1 MRRRKPRRSNAPRSW
16 TTAPPLHLVTQG
28 GVNNLTL
35 LPSSQALVNF
45 SEQLLDHE
53 AAAGV
58 AFDDIAIGSIVAT
71 RATPSNVEDSTVV
84 LFLHGGSYAHY
95 SPKDPWYAS
104 LTSRLAHESRRVV
117 VSPAYR
123 LAPSNPFPAALD
135 DALATLRYLRR
146 TSRVIVCGDSAG
158 GGLAMALALSAPHEP
173 LRYAL
178 IGVVA
183 LSGLFDLTAS
193 TGSYDKRVDPLFSDA
208 PDEERRSTIR
218 DGLTYLGHREPRDK
232 DVNSVLTA
240 AWCCYP
246 PKLTKLLRD
255 WRCSPL
261 FAPTDLLKKLP
272 ATLLVVG
279 AHEVL
284 LDESL
289 QLGGSI
295 KNCRIVVFEEMWHD
309 FFLYGEGRTHG
320 NKLDEARLCIDLV
333 SKFVQDTSAAAA
345 PTKESLPE
353 PVVVDDG
360 GVFLTGVVDS
370 PDKVLS
376 PGREQ
381 TPEDVMVA
389 RRRAALLPRCYVAYA
404 SSSDGRMTASN
415 WTTLLTVSGVFE
427 AERVKVLKADLIFSV
442 LSRDGALGYRAFRQ
456 ALRQVAVTLY
466 PELGEGDAFR
476 RLVEEDVLPRATLAP
491 ESEAR
496 AAGLLGVS

>member
-1 MRRRKPRRSNAPRSW
+1 M
-16 TTAPPLHLVTQG
+16 
-28 GVNNLTL
+28 
-35 LPSSQALVNF
+35 
-45 SEQLLDHE
+45 
-53 AAAGV
+53 
-58 AFDDIAIGSIVAT
+58 AT
-71 RATPSNVEDSTVV
+71 RATPATVEDSTVV

-104 LTSRLAHESRRVV
+104 FTSRLAHSTRRVV

-123 LAPSNPFPAALD
+123 LAPAHPFPAALD

-146 TSRVIVCGDSAG
+146 TNRVVVCGDSAG
-158 GGLAMALALSAPHEP
+158 GGLAMALALSAPHDI
-173 LRYAL
+173 

-218 DGLTYLGHREPRDK
+218 DGLTYLGHKEPRDK

-261 FAPTDLLKKLP
+261 FAPLDLLKKLP
-272 ATLLVVG
+272 STLLVVG

-289 QLGGSI
+289 QLGGAI
-295 KNCRIVVFEEMWHD
+295 RNCRVVVFEDMWHD
-309 FFLYGEGRTHG
+309 FFLYSEGRG
-320 NKLDEARLCIDLV
+320 VAGQKLDEARHCIDLV
-333 SKFVQDTSAAAA
+333 SKFVADTSAAAA
-345 PTKESLPE
+345 ARRAAVAPTKESRPE
-353 PVVVDDG
+353 PDVVDDG

-404 SSSDGRMTASN
+404 SSSDKRMTASN

-476 RLVEEDVLPRATLAP
+476 RLVEEDVLPRATLAS

-496 AAGLLGVS
+496 DAGLLGVS

>member
-1 MRRRKPRRSNAPRSW
+1 
-16 TTAPPLHLVTQG
+16 
-28 GVNNLTL
+28 
-35 LPSSQALVNF
+35 
-45 SEQLLDHE
+45 
-53 AAAGV
+53 
-58 AFDDIAIGSIVAT
+58 VAT
-71 RATPSNVEDSTVV
+71 RATPSNVEDNTVV

-104 LTSRLAHESRRVV
+104 LTSRLAHSTRRVV

-123 LAPSNPFPAALD
+123 LAPANPFPAALD
-135 DALATLRYLRR
+135 DALQTLRYLRR
-146 TSRVIVCGDSAG
+146 TSRVVVCGDSAG
-158 GGLAMALALSAPHEP
+158 GGLAMALALTAPMD
-173 LRYAL
+173 
-178 IGVVA
+178 IVGVVA

-218 DGLTYLGHREPRDK
+218 DGLTYLGHTEPRDK

-261 FAPTDLLKKLP
+261 FAPLDLLKKLP
-272 ATLLVVG
+272 PALLVVG

-289 QLGGSI
+289 QLGGAI
-295 KNCRIVVFEEMWHD
+295 KDCRVVVFEDMWHD
-309 FFLYGEGRTHG
+309 FFLYSEGRG
-320 NKLDEARLCIDLV
+320 CDGKKLEEAQQCIDIV
-333 SKFVQDTSAAAA
+333 SKFVADTSAAAAAREARAAA
-345 PTKESLPE
+345 PTKESLPQ
-353 PVVVDDG
+353 PASPATGDI
-360 GVFLTGVVDS
+360 FMTGVVDS

-381 TPEDVMVA
+381 TPEDVMIA

-404 SSSDGRMTASN
+404 SSSDKRMTASN

-476 RLVEEDVLPRATLAP
+476 RLVEEDVLPRATLAS

-496 AAGLLGVS
+496 DAGLLGVS

>member
-1 MRRRKPRRSNAPRSW
+1 M
-16 TTAPPLHLVTQG
+16 
-28 GVNNLTL
+28 
-35 LPSSQALVNF
+35 
-45 SEQLLDHE
+45 
-53 AAAGV
+53 
-58 AFDDIAIGSIVAT
+58 AT
-71 RATPSNVEDSTVV
+71 RATPSNVEDSTII

-104 LTSRLAHESRRVV
+104 FTSRLAHSTRRVV

-135 DALATLRYLRR
+135 DALSTLRYLRR

-158 GGLAMALALSAPHEP
+158 GGLAMAVALSAPKD
-173 LRYAL
+173 
-178 IGVVA
+178 IVGVVA

-218 DGLTYLGHREPRDK
+218 DGLTYLGHTEPRDK

-246 PKLTKLLRD
+246 PKLTKKLRD

-261 FAPTDLLKKLP
+261 FAPLDLLQKLP
-272 ATLLVVG
+272 STLLVVG

-289 QLGGSI
+289 QLGGAI
-295 KNCRIVVFEEMWHD
+295 KDCRVVVFEDMWHD
-309 FFLYGEGRTHG
+309 FFLYSEGRGCEKVLLQRTYHASDG
-320 NKLDEARLCIDLV
+320 KTLEEAQQCIDIV
-333 SKFVQDTSAAAA
+333 SKFVADTSAAAA
-345 PTKESLPE
+345 ARAAVAPTKESRPE
-353 PVVVDDG
+353 PDVVDDG

-381 TPEDVMVA
+381 TPEDVMIA

-404 SSSDGRMTASN
+404 SSSDKRMTASN

-476 RLVEEDVLPRATLAP
+476 RLVEEDVLPRATLAS

-496 AAGLLGVS
+496 DAGLLGVS

>member
-1 MRRRKPRRSNAPRSW
+1 M
-16 TTAPPLHLVTQG
+16 
-28 GVNNLTL
+28 
-35 LPSSQALVNF
+35 
-45 SEQLLDHE
+45 
-53 AAAGV
+53 
-58 AFDDIAIGSIVAT
+58 AT
-71 RATPSNVEDSTVV
+71 RATPSSVEDSTVV

-104 LTSRLAHESRRVV
+104 FTSRLAHSTRRVV
-117 VSPAYR
+117 ISPAYR
-123 LAPSNPFPAALD
+123 LAPANPFPAALD

-146 TSRVIVCGDSAG
+146 TSRVLVCGDSAG
-158 GGLAMALALSAPHEP
+158 GGLAMALALSAPKD
-173 LRYAL
+173 
-178 IGVVA
+178 IVGVVA

-246 PKLTKLLRD
+246 PKLTKKLRD

-261 FAPTDLLKKLP
+261 FAPSDLLKKLP
-272 ATLLVVG
+272 STLLVVG

-289 QLGGSI
+289 QLGGAI
-295 KNCRIVVFEEMWHD
+295 KNCRIVVFEDMWHD
-309 FFLYGEGRTHG
+309 FFLYGEGRG
-320 NKLDEARLCIDLV
+320 VAGKKLEEAKRCVDLV
-333 SKFVQDTSAAAA
+333 SKFVADTSAAAA
-345 PTKESLPE
+345 ARVAKGVAPTKESRPQPAS
-353 PVVVDDG
+353 PVNDG
-360 GVFLTGVVDS
+360 GVFLTGVTDS
-370 PDKVLS
+370 PERVLS

-381 TPEDVMVA
+381 TPEDVMIA

-404 SSSDGRMTASN
+404 SSSDKRMTASN

-466 PELGEGDAFR
+466 PELSEGDAFR
-476 RLVEEDVLPRATLAP
+476 RLVEEDVLPRATLA
-491 ESEAR
+491 SEEAAR
-496 AAGLLGVS
+496 DAGLLGVS

>member
-1 MRRRKPRRSNAPRSW
+1 M
-16 TTAPPLHLVTQG
+16 V
-28 GVNNLTL
+28 
-35 LPSSQALVNF
+35 
-45 SEQLLDHE
+45 
-53 AAAGV
+53 
-58 AFDDIAIGSIVAT
+58 T
-71 RATPSNVEDSTVV
+71 RATPATVEDSTVV

-104 LTSRLAHESRRVV
+104 FTSRLAHSTRRVV

-135 DALATLRYLRR
+135 DALSTLRYLRR

-158 GGLAMALALSAPHEP
+158 GGLAMALALSAPHD
-173 LRYAL
+173 
-178 IGVVA
+178 IVGVVA

-218 DGLTYLGHREPRDK
+218 DGLTYLGHKEPRDK

-246 PKLTKLLRD
+246 PKLTKKLRD

-261 FAPTDLLKKLP
+261 FAPLDLLKKLP
-272 ATLLVVG
+272 PTLLVVG

-289 QLGGSI
+289 QLGGAI
-295 KNCRIVVFEEMWHD
+295 KDCRVVVFEDMWHD
-309 FFLYGEGRTHG
+309 FFLYSEGRGCEKVLLQRTYHACDG
-320 NKLDEARLCIDLV
+320 KKLEEAQQCIDIV
-333 SKFVQDTSAAAA
+333 SKFVKDTSGAAAA
-345 PTKESLPE
+345 REARARAAVAPTKDSTVQPAS
-353 PVVVDDG
+353 PIGDG
-360 GVFLTGVVDS
+360 EVFLTGVVDS

-381 TPEDVMVA
+381 TPEDVLTA

-404 SSSDGRMTASN
+404 SASDGRMTASN

-427 AERVKVLKADLIFSV
+427 AERVKVLKADLIYSV

-491 ESEAR
+491 EAEAR
-496 AAGLLGVS
+496 DAGLLGVS

>member
-1 MRRRKPRRSNAPRSW
+1 M
-16 TTAPPLHLVTQG
+16 
-28 GVNNLTL
+28 
-35 LPSSQALVNF
+35 
-45 SEQLLDHE
+45 
-53 AAAGV
+53 
-58 AFDDIAIGSIVAT
+58 AT
-71 RATPSNVEDSTVV
+71 RATPATVEDSTVV

-104 LTSRLAHESRRVV
+104 FTSRLAHSTRRVV
-117 VSPAYR
+117 VSPSYR

-158 GGLAMALALSAPHEP
+158 GGLAMALALTAPHDI
-173 LRYAL
+173 

-246 PKLTKLLRD
+246 PKLTKKLRD

-261 FAPTDLLKKLP
+261 FAPSDLLKKLP
-272 ATLLVVG
+272 STLLVVG

-289 QLGGSI
+289 QLGGAI
-295 KNCRIVVFEEMWHD
+295 KNCRIVVFEDMWHD
-309 FFLYGEGRTHG
+309 WFLYGEGRG
-320 NKLDEARLCIDLV
+320 VAGKKLEEAQQCINIV
-333 SKFVQDTSAAAA
+333 SKFVAGTSEAAAA
-345 PTKESLPE
+345 RAAKVVPTKESRPQPAS
-353 PVVVDDG
+353 PVTG
-360 GVFLTGVVDS
+360 GNVFLTGVQDS

-389 RRRAALLPRCYVAYA
+389 RRKAALLPRCYVAYA
-404 SSSDGRMTASN
+404 SSSDKRMTASN

-442 LSRDGALGYRAFRQ
+442 LARDGALGYRAFRQ

-476 RLVEEDVLPRATLAP
+476 RLVEEDVLPRATLAS

-496 AAGLLGVS
+496 DAGLLGVS

>member
-1 MRRRKPRRSNAPRSW
+1 MAAEEETTAAELQRLLEVQKAALRERGAPSVRERERRLDVMIRLLLASEDDLVAAVTADFGVRPREVTRFADVLMALEAFKAARAGVRSWCRPERRRVDFPFNVVGATNYVEYQPK
-16 TTAPPLHLVTQG
+16 
-28 GVNNLTL
+28 GV
-35 LPSSQALVNF
+35 V
-45 SEQLLDHE
+45 
-53 AAAGV
+53 
-58 AFDDIAIGSIVAT
+58 
-71 RATPSNVEDSTVV
+71 
-84 LFLHGGSYAHY
+84 
-95 SPKDPWYAS
+95 
-104 LTSRLAHESRRVV
+104 
-117 VSPAYR
+117 
-123 LAPSNPFPAALD
+123 
-135 DALATLRYLRR
+135 
-146 TSRVIVCGDSAG
+146 
-158 GGLAMALALSAPHEP
+158 
-173 LRYAL
+173 
-178 IGVVA
+178 GVVA

-193 TGSYDKRVDPLFSDA
+193 TGSYDRRVDPLFSDA

-218 DGLTYLGHREPRDK
+218 DGLAYLGREPRDK

-272 ATLLVVG
+272 STLLVVG

-295 KNCRIVVFEEMWHD
+295 KDCRVVVFEDMWHD
-309 FFLYGEGRTHG
+309 FFLYSEGRTPG
-320 NKLDEARLCIDLV
+320 NKLDEAQHCIDLV
-333 SKFVQDTSAAAA
+333 SKFVKDTSAAAA
-345 PTKESLPE
+345 PTKEALPE

-389 RRRAALLPRCYVAYA
+389 RRKAALLPRCYVAYA

-427 AERVKVLKADLIFSV
+427 AERVKVLKADLIYSV

-491 ESEAR
+491 V
-496 AAGLLGVS
+496 AAAMDPKRPFRT

>member
-1 MRRRKPRRSNAPRSW
+1 M
-16 TTAPPLHLVTQG
+16 
-28 GVNNLTL
+28 
-35 LPSSQALVNF
+35 
-45 SEQLLDHE
+45 
-53 AAAGV
+53 
-58 AFDDIAIGSIVAT
+58 AT
-71 RATPSNVEDSTVV
+71 RATPSNVEDNTII

-95 SPKDPWYAS
+95 APKDPWYAS

-117 VSPAYR
+117 VSPSYR

-146 TSRVIVCGDSAG
+146 TSRVVVCGDSAG
-158 GGLAMALALSAPHEP
+158 GGLAMALALSAPHDVV
-173 LRYAL
+173 
-178 IGVVA
+178 GVVA

-218 DGLTYLGHREPRDK
+218 DGLTYLGREPRDK

-272 ATLLVVG
+272 PTLLVVG

-289 QLGGSI
+289 QLGGAI
-295 KNCRIVVFEEMWHD
+295 KDCRVVVFEEMWHD
-309 FFLYGEGRTHG
+309 FFLYSEGRTHG
-320 NKLDEARLCIDLV
+320 NKLDEAQHCIDLV
-333 SKFVQDTSAAAA
+333 SKFVKDTSAAAAEAAVA

-353 PVVVDDG
+353 PVDVSDG

-427 AERVKVLKADLIFSV
+427 AERVKILKADLIFSV

-476 RLVEEDVLPRATLAP
+476 RLVEEDVLPRATLAS
-491 ESEAR
+491 EDEAR
-496 AAGLLGVS
+496 EAGLLGVS

>member
-1 MRRRKPRRSNAPRSW
+1 M
-16 TTAPPLHLVTQG
+16 
-28 GVNNLTL
+28 
-35 LPSSQALVNF
+35 
-45 SEQLLDHE
+45 
-53 AAAGV
+53 
-58 AFDDIAIGSIVAT
+58 AT
-71 RATPSNVEDSTVV
+71 RATPSNVEDSTII

-104 LTSRLAHESRRVV
+104 FASRLAHESRRVV

-123 LAPSNPFPAALD
+123 LAPANPFPAALD

-146 TSRVIVCGDSAG
+146 TSRVVVCGDSAG
-158 GGLAMALALSAPHEP
+158 GGLAMALALSASTDV
-173 LRYAL
+173 

-218 DGLTYLGHREPRDK
+218 DGLTYLGREPRDK

-272 ATLLVVG
+272 STLLVVG

-295 KNCRIVVFEEMWHD
+295 KDCRVVVFEDMWHD
-309 FFLYGEGRTHG
+309 FFLYSEGRTHG
-320 NKLDEARLCIDLV
+320 NKLDEAQQCIDLV
-333 SKFVQDTSAAAA
+333 SKFVADTSEKARTAVA
-345 PTKESLPE
+345 PTKESRPQ
-353 PVVVDDG
+353 PDVVDDG

-427 AERVKVLKADLIFSV
+427 AERVKILKADLIFSV

-476 RLVEEDVLPRATLAP
+476 RLVEEDVLPRATLAS

-496 AAGLLGVS
+496 DAGLLGVS